1 MMGNMGGFFSK
12 IWDDLKSGEI
22 FYLGR
27 LFCLVIFIYYIMNST
42 YQLSLEYDFILSKAG
57 AIPQNILSINNK
69 VLSLLDEYMPLI
81 IILSVSLF
89 ISGLTLKVFIYLIFN
104 HHNEG
109 GYSGQ
114 LIASSF
120 WLFITLVIHY
130 TYQELGTNFV
140 TEMLSSLI
148 WLIIIILIRAFL
160 EKKNYY
166 FDRI

>member
-1 MMGNMGGFFSK
+1 MKKNVGGFFSK

-42 YQLSLEYDFILSKAG
+42 YQLSLKYKIILSKTG
-57 AIPQNILSINNK
+57 SIPQNILDINNK
-69 VLSLLDEYMPLI
+69 LLSLLHEYMPLMM
-81 IILSVSLF
+81 ILSVSLF
-89 ISGLTLKVFIYLIFN
+89 ISGLTLKIISYTIFN
-104 HHNEG
+104 HHIKG

-120 WLFITLVIHY
+120 WLFITLIIHY
-130 TYQELGTNFV
+130 AYQELGTNFAS
-140 TEMLSSLI
+140 EILSSLI
-148 WLIIIILIRAFL
+148 WLIVIILIRAFL

-166 FDRI
+166 FDHL